1 MHHPELPSAHSQPF
15 LRLAWTTWPLQPERL
30 RQVQLIA
37 GTWQHWLQWLLR
49 CCDPKVLPSC
59 VIRVGPATVDPL

>member
-30 RQVQLIA
+30 RQVPRPGGPDA
-37 GTWQHWLQWLLR
+37 VVCTR
-49 CCDPKVLPSC
+49 VRARAPVSNDAPCASMCAAMC
-59 VIRVGPATVDPL
+59 VRA